1 MHVCCGLFLNG
12 VRVGFRLQGQ
22 KLVIT
27 VFYMYLTKTLYLFKY
42 QVDQARG
49 IRSPGLDAVGDVS
62 DLGLVVYVDTM

>member
-1 MHVCCGLFLNG
+1 MHVFCGLFFNG
-12 VRVGFRLQGQ
+12 VRVGLRLQGQ

-27 VFYMYLTKTLYLFKY
+27 VFYLTKTLYLFKY